1 MVPLGLD
8 QVSKILNIRFAF
20 PTETKVQFSFIMP
33 HAGEGGAGREI
44 APLRI
49 RIRRALGCHLHR
61 AGALLWKHMRDRGYL
76 RHAALLPAR
85 RAIAASALAL
95 AYVHGMPAAAQS
107 LDKVLDNTRLGEKS
121 VAAKAAPDTLE
132 MSQDQAVWT
141 ALAFEDNEQLRQ
153 LLKKGAN
160 PNKPEELSQITP
172 LMAAETLQLAW
183 TLIEAGADAR
193 ARDRTGR
200 TAMHHAVKLREA
212 VQILPLLVRAGG
224 DVNSRAEE
232 PGMITPLFCAVENYL
247 ESPDKDNATLVVRI
261 LARLGADMN
270 ATDSKGATVL
280 AIAAAHNKPELIKL
294 LVELGADPAKRLSN
308 GRTPLDYA
316 REANALDAISL
327 LDGLAKTPAN

>member
-1 MVPLGLD
+1 M
-8 QVSKILNIRFAF
+8 
-20 PTETKVQFSFIMP
+20 
-33 HAGEGGAGREI
+33 
-44 APLRI
+44 
-49 RIRRALGCHLHR
+49 
-61 AGALLWKHMRDRGYL
+61 
-76 RHAALLPAR
+76 PAR
-85 RAIAASALAL
+85 RAIAVSALAL
-95 AYVHGMPAAAQS
+95 AYAHGMPVAAQS
-107 LDKVLDNTRLGEKS
+107 LDQALGNMRLGGKS
-121 VAAKAAPDTLE
+121 VASKTADTLE

-193 ARDRTGR
+193 SRDRTGR
-200 TAMHHAVKLREA
+200 TAMHHAVRMREA

-224 DVNSRAEE
+224 DVNARAEE
-232 PGMITPLFCAVENYL
+232 PGMITPLFCAVENYM
-247 ESPDKDNATLVVRI
+247 ESPDKDNATLVIRI

-327 LDGLAKTPAN
+327 LDGMAKTPAN